1 LKRKERVLM
10 AESRLL
16 ESENP
21 SQTKNRRGRPRKAG
35 VKEVRVSFRVDW
47 ESYKR
52 LLEKAG
58 GKRRLSGFIRRALGV
73 E

>member
-1 LKRKERVLM
+1 MSE
-10 AESRLL
+10 ARLNQTRN
-16 ESENP
+16 S
-21 SQTKNRRGRPRKAG
+21 SQTKNRKPGRPRKAD

>member
-1 LKRKERVLM
+1 M
-10 AESRLL
+10 ADSRLP
-16 ESENP
+16 ESENS
-21 SQTKNRRGRPRKAG
+21 SQTKNRRGRPRKAD

-58 GKRRLSGFIRRALGV
+58 GKRRLSSFIRRALGV

>member
-1 LKRKERVLM
+1 M

-16 ESENP
+16 ESENS
-21 SQTKNRRGRPRKAG
+21 SQTKNRKPGRPKKVD

-58 GKRRLSGFIRRALGV
+58 GKRRLSGFIRKALGV

>member
-1 LKRKERVLM
+1 LNREAR
-10 AESRLL
+10 AL

-21 SQTKNRRGRPRKAG
+21 SQTKNRRGRPRKD

-58 GKRRLSGFIRRALGV
+58 GKRRLSSFIRKSLGI

>member
-1 LKRKERVLM
+1 MNREARV
-10 AESRLL
+10 L
-16 ESENP
+16 ESENS
-21 SQTKNRRGRPRKAG
+21 SQTKNRRGRPRKAD

-58 GKRRLSGFIRRALGV
+58 GKRRLSGFIRKALGV

>member
-1 LKRKERVLM
+1 M

-21 SQTKNRRGRPRKAG
+21 SQTKNRGRPRKAD
-35 VKEVRVSFRVDW
+35 VKDIRISFRVDW
-47 ESYKR
+47 QTYKM
-52 LLEKAG
+52 LLEKCG
-58 GKRRLSGFIRRALGV
+58 GKRRLSSFIRKSLGL

>member
-1 LKRKERVLM
+1 MSE
-10 AESRLL
+10 ARLNQTRNASL
-16 ESENP
+16 
-21 SQTKNRRGRPRKAG
+21 TKNRKPGRPRKAD

-58 GKRRLSGFIRRALGV
+58 GKRRLSSFIRKSLGI